1 MIPIFSKISN
11 YRTTNIPEG
20 IHVYPFCL
28 CTKTSPIPHLSFFL
42 GLPPFTIL
50 TIILLALFLIGF
62 HCGTFFSTFSSHFF
76 TPIKSLLKISISCR
90 WFWLFFFT
98 NLNLSG

>member
-28 CTKTSPIPHLSFFL
+28 CMKTSPIPHLSFFL

-50 TIILLALFLIGF
+50 TIILLALFLIGS
-62 HCGTFFSTFSSHFF
+62 HCGRLS
-76 TPIKSLLKISISCR
+76 SLLFLLIFSPPSN
-90 WFWLFFFT
+90 LF
-98 NLNLSG
+98 